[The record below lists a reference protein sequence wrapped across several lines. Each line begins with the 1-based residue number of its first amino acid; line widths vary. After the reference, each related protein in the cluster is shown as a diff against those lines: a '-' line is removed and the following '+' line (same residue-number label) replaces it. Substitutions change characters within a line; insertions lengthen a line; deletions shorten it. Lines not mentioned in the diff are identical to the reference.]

1 MNKIINNGINNV
13 KEYFSNNHSNNQN
26 IELTLSDKINMLSQL
41 ETNKIQLLLKINLM
55 CQNNVNSNTLYRN
68 LEMFTDNFGEEE
80 QTIFNKINNTKTL
93 FGVSALKN
101 ILSQTTTNIDVL
113 TDRQN
118 NIKKFNRNQDNV
130 NLISK
135 HLDSIKGNE
144 EKILWHWGNISDD
157 IKSLYEMVY
166 FNFPYLSFVNNILN
180 SNEFLLNITTFY
192 KIYIYPTIT
201 ICSPIVTII
210 LPLILLKL
218 FKVNVPVS
226 IVLKMF
232 SKLAFNNMGI
242 RSMFSIA
249 MWIFFYLYSIYNTV
263 KESANLNKLVKI
275 LYNKCQTI
283 YQFVDSAFNITQ
295 VCQQIGF
302 KCNKN
307 HLEDLK
313 FMKSLLYSIPKNYT
327 YTTNRG
333 AILKSYKQF
342 MNTKDKL
349 ISIINYVGQVDSYI
363 SLSII
368 VNNDKYS
375 FTKYI
380 SNSKKPIIKTKKMW
394 NPYLGQ
400 DSVKNNI
407 KLKGSNLIITGPN
420 AAGKSTFI
428 KTVAINILLSQTI
441 GLCASKKFEMTPF
454 KNICSYL
461 HIPDCKGVDSLFQ
474 AEMRRSKEY
483 IDSLKKMPENE
494 FSFVI
499 MDEIF
504 SSTNFVEGFSAAYA
518 IVKKLVSFENS
529 ISIIT
534 THYTNLT
541 KVTNET
547 KKVKNY
553 KFTIKRDKNN
563 EIVYPYKIKKGVSYD
578 YIALELI
585 EKNEFDKD
593 IIKDAIEIKNKLLEG
608 KFKMESFFVKN

>member
-1 MNKIINNGINNV
+1 MNNILNNFKKYISNQNINNGS
-13 KEYFSNNHSNNQN
+13 K
-26 IELTLSDKINMLSQL
+26 ELTLSDKINMLCQL
-41 ETNKIQLLLKINLM
+41 ETNKKQLLSKINLM
-55 CQNNVNSNTLYRN
+55 CSNNINTNTLYRN
-68 LEMFTDNFGEEE
+68 LEIFTDNFGEEE

-101 ILSQTTTNIDVL
+101 ILSHTTTNIEVL

-118 NIKKFNRNQDNV
+118 NIKKFNTNSNEII
-130 NLISK
+130 NIIE
-135 HLDSIKGNE
+135 HLESIKGNE
-144 EKILWHWGNISDD
+144 EKILWYWDNISDH

-166 FNFPYLSFVNNILN
+166 FNFPYLSFVNDILN
-180 SNEFLLNITTFY
+180 SNEFILNITTFY

-201 ICSPIVTII
+201 IGSPIVTIV
-210 LPLILLKL
+210 LPLILLKF
-218 FKVNVPVS
+218 FKINVPVS

-242 RSMFSIA
+242 KSLFSIA
-249 MWIFFYLYSIYNTV
+249 IWIFFYLYSIYNTV
-263 KESANLNKLVKI
+263 KESSNLNKLVKI
-275 LYNKCQTI
+275 LYNKCQVL
-283 YQFVDSAFNITQ
+283 YNFVDSSFNITQ
-295 VCQQIGF
+295 ICQKIGY
-302 KCNKN
+302 KCEET
-307 HLEDLK
+307 HLDDLTY
-313 FMKSLLYSIPKNYT
+313 MRSLLYSIPNNYSF
-327 YTTNRG
+327 TTNRG
-333 AILKSYKQF
+333 LILKSYKKF
-342 MNTKDKL
+342 MNTKDRL

-363 SLSII
+363 SLSKLI
-368 VNNDKYS
+368 NEQKYS
-375 FTKYI
+375 FTKFI

-394 NPYLGQ
+394 NPYLGYN
-400 DSVKNNI
+400 SVKNNL

-428 KTVAINILLSQTI
+428 KTVALNILLSQTI
-441 GLCASKKFEMTPF
+441 GLTASNKLEITPF
-454 KNICSYL
+454 KNISSYL

-483 IDSLKKMPENE
+483 IDYLSNIPDNE

-518 IVKKLVSFENS
+518 IVKKLVSFNNS
-529 ISIIT
+529 ISLIT

-541 KVTNET
+541 KVTKET

-563 EIVYPYKIKKGVSYD
+563 NIIYPYKIKKGVSYD

-585 EKNEFDKD
+585 EKNDFDQE
-593 IIKDAIEIKNKLLEG
+593 IIRDAIGIKNKLLEG
-608 KFKMESFFVKN
+608 KFKMESFFMKN